1 MVEKEEKKKKKSKC
15 LLLYKNTNETLKSVP
30 NPSNDIVPVD
40 LNLFLGVKLKQ
51 TKFLNKVI
59 SNLIYQQMFCQD
71 EQGICMPTYFFT

>member
-15 LLLYKNTNETLKSVP
+15 LLFYKNTNETLKCVP

-40 LNLFLGVKLKQ
+40 LNFFLGVKFKQ

-59 SNLIYQQMFCQD
+59 SNFIYQQMFWQD